1 MVCQGQTSRLE
12 VCTELLKLL
21 NLEST
26 VKINIV
32 QSDHFNGEYFA
43 PRPGSEILINKK
55 LDLKNMNL
63 MSPWKEALNEY
74 LQRSFPLLM
83 NRK

>member
-1 MVCQGQTSRLE
+1 MVCQGQTSRLA

-26 VKINIV
+26 IKINVV
-32 QSDHFNGEYFA
+32 QSDYFNGEYFA

-55 LDLKNMNL
+55 LDLKNMNR
-63 MSPWKEALNEY
+63 MSPWKDALNEY
-74 LQRSFPLLM
+74 LHRSFPLLI